1 MATKGTIA
9 KQNIENKIKE
19 VFGADYIGIFDKKL
33 YLWSDDGGER
43 VQVAL
48 TMTCPKVFVGVDTPI
63 ETPDEFQPAEITQQE
78 QDNLKMLIER
88 LGL

>member
-1 MATKGTIA
+1 MAKGNIA

-33 YLWSDDGGER
+33 YLWADDGGER

-48 TMTCPKVFVGVDTPI
+48 TMTCPKVFVGVDAPA
-63 ETPDEFQPAEITQQE
+63 EAPDEFQPAEITQQE

>member
-1 MATKGTIA
+1 MAKGNIA

-33 YLWSDDGGER
+33 YLWADDGGEK

-63 ETPDEFQPAEITQQE
+63 EVPDEFQPAEITQQE

>member
-1 MATKGTIA
+1 MARGSQA
-9 KQNIENKIKE
+9 KIQVNNLIKE
-19 VFGADYIGIFDKKL
+19 AFKENYIGEFNSKL
-33 YLWSDDGGER
+33 YVWADDGGER

-48 TMTCPKVFVGVDTPI
+48 TMTCPKVFVGVDTPT

-78 QDNLKMLIER
+78 QDNLKMLIEK

>member
-1 MATKGTIA
+1 MAKGNIA

-33 YLWSDDGGER
+33 YLWADDGGER

-48 TMTCPKVFVGVDTPI
+48 TMTCPKVFVGVDTPA

-78 QDNLKMLIER
+78 QDNLKMLIEK

>member
-1 MATKGTIA
+1 MAKGNIA

-33 YLWSDDGGER
+33 YLWADDGGER

-48 TMTCPKVFVGVDTPI
+48 TMTCPKVFIGVDAPT
-63 ETPDEFQPAEITQQE
+63 EVPDEFQPAEITQQE
-78 QDNLKMLIER
+78 QDNLKILIER
-88 LGL
+88 HGL

>member
-1 MATKGTIA
+1 MAKGNIA

-33 YLWSDDGGER
+33 YLWADDGGER

-63 ETPDEFQPAEITQQE
+63 EIPDEFQPAEITQQE

>member
-48 TMTCPKVFVGVDTPI
+48 TMTCPKVFVGVDTST

>member
-48 TMTCPKVFVGVDTPI
+48 TMTCPKVFVGADTPT